1 MRVNLNIPDELV
13 AQIDARAK
21 SLFVNR
27 TAWIVMTLSQKLRED
42 GLIEKMPDMV
52 DIMRKINSDEMQE
65 QNADCIE
72 RPQARDNDSSS

>member
-52 DIMRKINSDEMQE
+52 DIMRKMNSDEMQE

-72 RPQARDNDSSS
+72 RPQARYNDSSP